1 MNNMEIVAVIAV
13 LAVIVAAAF
22 ALFFRYQEK
31 HPHSR

>member
-1 MNNMEIVAVIAV
+1 MEIVAAIAV

-31 HPHSR
+31 HQHPK